1 MSYFLKLAVLSPK
14 CLSTTALLAIA
25 QLEVV
30 IREFSIAVNVQLV
43 NVVERMSARNVG
55 STAHYVFVH

>member
-1 MSYFLKLAVLSPK
+1 MISDIHNVMQTELDGKPARSVR
-14 CLSTTALLAIA
+14 I
-25 QLEVV
+25 
-30 IREFSIAVNVQLV
+30 IREFSIAVNVPLV